1 MYARWGAVTVYYHDR
16 DNTLV
21 GSSKYT
27 NNAYN
32 HLNKVAKIT
41 KA

>member
-1 MYARWGAVTVYYHDR
+1 MYARRGVITVYYHDR

-21 GSSKYT
+21 DSGKYT
-27 NNAYN
+27 QNAYN
-32 HLNKVAKIT
+32 HSNKVVNIT